1 MEQQRKRDPARL
13 GAIAGSGSKKRLT
26 VATAIAQ
33 CTRVTAAV
41 AAAGALSYHLNH
53 LSTLCFVCVDGV
65 RILDVFTVQLLLHSL
80 CLYQSNVARALYACI
95 ASCTATAYWSS
106 YVIA

>member
-1 MEQQRKRDPARL
+1 
-13 GAIAGSGSKKRLT
+13 
-26 VATAIAQ
+26 
-33 CTRVTAAV
+33 
-41 AAAGALSYHLNH
+41 
-53 LSTLCFVCVDGV
+53 VCVDGV

-106 YVIA
+106 YVIVLDAVHFPVSQLASTALFSYIPP